1 MRGLRAKLGLLVA
14 PPLVSSCGGG
24 KSETL
29 EKREPRQPSEEA
41 AERTEP
47 DRKSAAKPRL
57 ARVDCAEF
65 EQFAEVLDKSST
77 DPNIKCATVTVPI
90 DLADTAVFQNT
101 PEWNGNLTLSYAQPL
116 SAGWGSLLATLT
128 GSYRDSYHMFEF
140 ENPLLDQ
147 TEDYTLVDASVAWTS
162 ANDKLTLQLTGRNL
176 TDEEYKIGG
185 YQFLGALFG
194 NIVNSFYGPPRTVSL
209 SASYRFD

>member
-1 MRGLRAKLGLLVA
+1 MQGSRTDWFCDCEYTRIRAPRNDDCDTSTPAARPQGAELEGAIAFTDRL
-14 PPLVSSCGGG
+14 
-24 KSETL
+24 TL
-29 EKREPRQPSEEA
+29 SYGVGW
-41 AERTEP
+41 T
-47 DRKSAAKPRL
+47 D
-57 ARVDCAEF
+57 AEF
-65 EQFAEVLDKSST
+65 DEYNTFTVV
-77 DPNIKCATVTVPI
+77 PNPTPPPATITVPV

-101 PEWNGNLTLSYAQPL
+101 PKWNGNLTLSYAQPL